1 MEPNLCPDCEGKLEL
16 SNLASQYFTG
26 DCLVC
31 RTCSLLCDLNGA
43 PVTYNVK
50 GNAEKVYKSDRGAL
64 LETQLHLALIG
75 YMVEMEQNAG
85 VGAREGDDTKERER
99 VEKLRKQILGENGS
113 PERTD

>member
-1 MEPNLCPDCEGKLEL
+1 MEPKLCPDCDGKLEP

-31 RTCSLLCDLNGA
+31 RSCSLVCDLNGV
-43 PVTYNVK
+43 PVTYALK
-50 GNAEKVYKSDRGAL
+50 TTAEKVYKSDRGAL

-85 VGAREGDDTKERER
+85 VGAREGDDSKERQR
-99 VEKLRKQILGENGS
+99 VDKLRKQILGENGS
-113 PERTD
+113 PS